1 VPAPPRGPDVQR
13 EGLGAAWTG
22 TALLLFGGFECRCAD
37 DTACELSEQ
46 PPDSLDGRL
55 LTEP

>member
-1 VPAPPRGPDVQR
+1 VQR

-22 TALLLFGGFECRCAD
+22 TALLLFGGFEYRCDD

-46 PPDSLDGRL
+46 PPDSLDGWL